1 MHYFRLMLFKKY
13 RLLAIFYGLVCH
25 GSFLIAGAVMF
36 STILTGFQF
45 SVGALEGFSAV
56 AINFLLLIQF
66 PIGHS
71 FLLSN
76 RGMRVLEFFAPK
88 SFAKTLRTTIYA
100 TIASMQL
107 ILLFS
112 LWNFSGVFIWQIESP
127 ANIVMIMLNLL
138 SWALLSISSIQAG
151 YKVQTGSLG
160 WTSVYQGKEPIFPEM
175 PTRGMFS
182 IIRQPIYLSFSL
194 VLWTSPQMSVDLFIV
209 AVAYSLYCY
218 FGPMFKEKRF
228 FRIYGNQFTE
238 YRERVPYYLPLI
250 SRNVGPFKRG

>member
-1 MHYFRLMLFKKY
+1 MVIKRYKLF
-13 RLLAIFYGLVCH
+13 AIFYGLVCH
-25 GSFLIAGAVMF
+25 GVFLIAGAVMF

-45 SVGALEGFSAV
+45 SVGALEGLSAV

-71 FLLSN
+71 FFLSK
-76 RGMRVLEFFAPK
+76 RGMRVLEIFAPK
-88 SFAKTLRTTIYA
+88 SYAKTLRTTIYA

-112 LWNFSGVFIWQIESP
+112 LWNFSGVFIWQIEMP
-127 ANIVMIMLNLL
+127 ANLIMILLNLA

-160 WTSVYQGKEPIFPEM
+160 WTSVYQGKEPVFPDM

-194 VLWTSPQMSVDLFIV
+194 VLWTSPQMSLDLLIV
-209 AVAYSLYCY
+209 ALTYSFYCY
-218 FGPMFKEKRF
+218 FGPMLKERRFYRLYGKKFKDYQEK
-228 FRIYGNQFTE
+228 
-238 YRERVPYYLPLI
+238 VPYYLPYI
-250 SRNVGPFKRG
+250 SRLVRPFTRR

>member
-1 MHYFRLMLFKKY
+1 MHYLKCMVFKGYK
-13 RLLAIFYGLVCH
+13 LLAIFYGLVCH
-25 GSFLIAGAVMF
+25 GIFLIAGAVMF

-45 SVGALEGFSAV
+45 SVGALEGLSAV

-71 FLLSN
+71 FFLSK
-76 RGMRVLEFFAPK
+76 RGMRVLEIFAPK
-88 SFAKTLRTTIYA
+88 SYAKTLRTTIYA
-100 TIASMQL
+100 SIASMQL

-112 LWNFSGVFIWQIESP
+112 LWNFSGVFIWQIEMP
-127 ANIVMIMLNLL
+127 ANLIMILLNLA

-160 WTSVYQGKEPIFPEM
+160 WTSVYQGKEPIFPDM

-209 AVAYSLYCY
+209 ALSYSLYCY
-218 FGPMFKEKRF
+218 FGPMLKEKRF
-228 FRIYGNQFTE
+228 YRIYGKQFTE
-238 YRERVPYYLPLI
+238 YQERVPYYLPSI
-250 SRNVGPFKRG
+250 SRHVRPFKRG

>member
-1 MHYFRLMLFKKY
+1 MHYLSCMGIKRHK
-13 RLLAIFYGLVCH
+13 LLAIFYGLVCH
-25 GSFLIAGAVMF
+25 GIFLIAGAIMF

-45 SVGALEGFSAV
+45 SVGALEGLNAM

-71 FLLSN
+71 FFLSK
-76 RGMRVLEFFAPK
+76 RGMRVLEIFAPK
-88 SFAKTLRTTIYA
+88 SYAKTLRTTIYA

-112 LWNFSGVFIWQIESP
+112 LWNFSGVFVWQIEMP
-127 ANIVMIMLNLL
+127 ANLIMILLNLA

-160 WTSVYQGKEPIFPEM
+160 WTSVYQGKEPIFPDM

-209 AVAYSLYCY
+209 ALSYSLYCY
-218 FGPMFKEKRF
+218 FGPMLKEKRF
-228 FRIYGNQFTE
+228 FRIYGKQFTE
-238 YRERVPYYLPLI
+238 YREGVPYYLPLI
-250 SRNVGPFKRG
+250 SRYVGPFKRG